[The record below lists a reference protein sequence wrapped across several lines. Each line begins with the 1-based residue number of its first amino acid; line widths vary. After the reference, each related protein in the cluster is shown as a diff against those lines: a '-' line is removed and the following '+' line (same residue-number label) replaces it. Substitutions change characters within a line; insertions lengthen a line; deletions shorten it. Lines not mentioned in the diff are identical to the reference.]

1 MTSLFPRWPGL
12 RLLTGSTLFNLAS
25 GCYTITLGQALF
37 EKSGSV
43 SAFTG
48 IIVIEYIV
56 PVILGALAGSMADRI
71 NPAVLCAVASLV
83 PALSLIAYLVAPAG
97 LLVLGGLAVGLVIN
111 LARPFYRA
119 GIFAVG
125 PRSLDPAD
133 LPRYNMRWTV
143 SVQAGQIIGGAVAGG
158 FLWAAGP
165 KWAFLA
171 AAASYALAAYAL
183 ASARSTISKVDDDCV
198 ADDTGWSSVLREAIS
213 STRSVLSLLL
223 LGVDFLTIA
232 AFNVALAPLVNRLY
246 PSEVWLGILDVCF
259 AAGAVVAAPL
269 WARCSS
275 VSTRQAVT
283 SGFGIQIA
291 GFATVALTME
301 LGGSVGQWGVPF
313 GAVLLGLGVAVSS
326 SQQVSIL
333 QTWARSSTIGKV
345 GALRQAVIG
354 LTTAMTLPVVGH
366 MVDVNLAAAYGSVV
380 AVLLV
385 GMIVNVGVSRH
396 EKLTAA
402 EVSTAA
408 ETK

>member
-1 MTSLFPRWPGL
+1 
-12 RLLTGSTLFNLAS
+12 
-25 GCYTITLGQALF
+25 
-37 EKSGSV
+37 
-43 SAFTG
+43 
-48 IIVIEYIV
+48 
-56 PVILGALAGSMADRI
+56 
-71 NPAVLCAVASLV
+71 
-83 PALSLIAYLVAPAG
+83 
-97 LLVLGGLAVGLVIN
+97 
-111 LARPFYRA
+111 
-119 GIFAVG
+119 
-125 PRSLDPAD
+125 
-133 LPRYNMRWTV
+133 MRWTV
-143 SVQAGQIIGGAVAGG
+143 SVQAGQIAGGAVAGV

-165 KWAFLA
+165 NWAFLA

-183 ASARSTISKVDDDCV
+183 AAARSTISTTLDDDG
-198 ADDTGWSSVLREAIS
+198 AIDDTGWGSVLREAIS

-232 AFNVALAPLVNRLY
+232 AFNVALAPLVHRLY
-246 PSEVWLGILDVCF
+246 GNESWLGILDVCF
-259 AAGAVVAAPL
+259 AAGAVVAPAL

-291 GFATVALTME
+291 GFATIALTLE
-301 LGGSVGQWGVPF
+301 SGGTVGQWGVPF

-366 MVDVNLAAAYGSVV
+366 MVDINLTAAYGAVVVVLVVGVILNV
-380 AVLLV
+380 AVA
-385 GMIVNVGVSRH
+385 SR

-402 EVSTAA
+402 A
-408 ETK
+408 